1 MLKSSM
7 KNPKV
12 LWVNP
17 SFLDYRIPLYKELNN
32 LYDGNFY
39 LVYSKQRIPQRCI
52 DKIEK
57 TLGDNAI
64 GLPREKQIKLGG
76 RGDFANTG
84 VSVPFPRGL
93 YKLIKSVNSDVIIAE
108 GFFQFTPW
116 ALWYSFIRR
125 KPLII
130 AYERTAHTERH
141 CPWWRKAYRK
151 LVNKFVSGYIV
162 NGVLT
167 KEYLISQGVNPNKIF
182 TGGINL

>member
-64 GLPREKQIKLGG
+64 GLPREKQIKL
-76 RGDFANTG
+76 
-84 VSVPFPRGL
+84 SH
-93 YKLIKSVNSDVIIAE
+93 E
-108 GFFQFTPW
+108 
-116 ALWYSFIRR
+116 
-125 KPLII
+125 
-130 AYERTAHTERH
+130 
-141 CPWWRKAYRK
+141 
-151 LVNKFVSGYIV
+151 
-162 NGVLT
+162 
-167 KEYLISQGVNPNKIF
+167 
-182 TGGINL
+182 